1 MKFENGILFADEGK
15 IVTNGETY
23 GKQIHRL
30 SNEMVKDWY
39 EITEAEYQE
48 ILKEEE
54 LNNGN
59 FEN

>member
-1 MKFENGILFADEGK
+1 MKFENGILFANNGK
-15 IVTNGETY
+15 IVTDGKSY
-23 GKQIHRL
+23 GRQIHRL

-48 ILKEEE
+48 ILKQEE

-59 FEN
+59 FKD